1 MKERLKQIRK
11 TLNLTQQ
18 EFANKINLSR
28 SAYANVESGVTNLTE
43 RNIGL
48 ICKELNINENWLRN
62 GEGEMFSDL
71 NSDEEFNYLV
81 GIFSA
86 SNDEYKK
93 RIIKAMLKIQNK
105 EDWELITTFVFP
117 VLSPWLLPP

>member
-43 RNIGL
+43 RNIVL

-62 GEGEMFSDL
+62 GEGEMFSEL

-93 RIIKAMLKIQNK
+93 RVIKAMLEIQNK
-105 EDWELITTFVFP
+105 EDWELITTFVER
-117 VLSPWLLPP
+117 LTK